1 MPHFSL
7 VFLVFYFAILILPS
21 AFGLHRYYLLFLYY
35 RFQKQKPSA
44 PSFESLFEDGHGNLN
59 AAPWVTV
66 QLPIYNEQYVA
77 PRLIQAICAFEYPSE
92 RLEIQVLD
100 DSTDETVA
108 VVEREVS
115 EWRKRGF
122 AIHHVRRGN
131 REGFKAGA
139 LAHGLKE
146 AKGEFVAVF
155 DADFLP
161 KPDFLKK
168 VIPHFYSEPGIGMV
182 QTRWEHL
189 NRDYSLLTQAQ
200 AILLDG
206 HFIIEHTARHRS
218 GCFFNFNG
226 TAGVWRKSCIE
237 DAGGWSGETLTEDI
251 DLSYRAQMKGWRF
264 VYLDEVVAPAELPV
278 DINALK
284 TQQHRWAKG
293 SVQVAK
299 KLLPSI
305 LKGPYPRRVKM
316 EAFFHLAAN
325 FNYLLM
331 AILSFLLPVAIY
343 VRREQGWYDMLW
355 IDLPLFLSATWSVS
369 VFYYHS
375 QKRAYSD
382 WFSRVKYIFF
392 SLALGIGLCLNNSK
406 AVIEGLRGKT
416 GEFTRTP
423 KYAVVNRSDSWKEKG
438 YRGRLPFLSLVEVF
452 LTLLYGATVAYALSE
467 GLYLSV
473 PFLLLFVVGFG
484 YSSLLSLAQ
493 FRGGVGAPIAS
504 PMETPIEAQIS

>member
-7 VFLVFYFAILILPS
+7 VFLAFYFAILVLPS

-35 RFQKQKPSA
+35 RLQKRKPVAPPFEKLFEGGWNA
-44 PSFESLFEDGHGNLN
+44 PS
-59 AAPWVTV
+59 VTI
-66 QLPIYNEQYVA
+66 QLPVYNERYVA
-77 PRLIQAICAFEYPSE
+77 PRLIRAVCALDYPRE
-92 RLEIQVLD
+92 HLEIQVLD
-100 DSTDETVA
+100 DSNDETVS

-115 EWRKRGF
+115 EWRKRGVE
-122 AIHHVRRGN
+122 IHHVRRAS

-139 LAHGLKE
+139 LAFGLRE

-155 DADFLP
+155 DADFMP
-161 KPDFLKK
+161 HADFLKK
-168 VIPHFYSEPGIGMV
+168 VIPHFYGETNVGMV

-189 NRDYSLLTQAQ
+189 NRDYSLLTRAQ

-237 DAGGWSGETLTEDI
+237 DSGGWSGDTLTEDI
-251 DLSYRAQMKGWRF
+251 DLSYRAQMRGWQF
-264 VYLDEVVAPAELPV
+264 VYLDDVVAPAELPV

-293 SVQVAK
+293 SVQVAR
-299 KLLPSI
+299 KLLPAI
-305 LKGPYPRRVKM
+305 LRGPYPWRVKM

-331 AILSFLLPVAIY
+331 AILSFLLPVSIY

-375 QKRAYSD
+375 QKNAYSD

-392 SLALGIGLCLNNSK
+392 SLALGIGLCLSNSK
-406 AVIEGLRGKT
+406 AVLEGLRRET
-416 GEFTRTP
+416 GEFARTP
-423 KYAVVNRSDSWKEKG
+423 KYAVVNRTDSWKEKR
-438 YRGRLPFLSLVEVF
+438 YRGRLAVLSLVEIF
-452 LTLLYGATVAYALSE
+452 LTLVYAATVVYALSE
-467 GLYLSV
+467 GLYLSL

-484 YSSLLSLAQ
+484 YSSFLSIAQ
-493 FRGGVGAPIAS
+493 VRAGVGGSIPS
-504 PMETPIEAQIS
+504 PMEAPIEAQIS

>member
-1 MPHFSL
+1 MPHYSL
-7 VFLVFYFAILILPS
+7 FFLVFYFAVLLLPS

-35 RFQKQKPSA
+35 RLQKDRPSA
-44 PSFESLFEDGHGNLN
+44 RPFESLPEV
-59 AAPWVTV
+59 PWVTV
-66 QLPIYNEQYVA
+66 QLPIYNERYVA
-77 PRLIQAICAFEYPSE
+77 PRLIRAVCDFDYPRE

-100 DSTDETVA
+100 DSNDETVA
-108 VVEREVS
+108 IVEREVS
-115 EWRKRGF
+115 EWRKKGF
-122 AIHHVRRGN
+122 EIHHVRRGC

-139 LAHGLKE
+139 LAYGLRE

-161 KPDFLKK
+161 EPDFLKK
-168 VIPHFYSEPGIGMV
+168 VIPHFYGGSDIGMV

-189 NRDYSLLTQAQ
+189 NRDYSLLTRAQ

-226 TAGVWRKSCIE
+226 TAGVWRKSCIG
-237 DAGGWSGETLTEDI
+237 DAGGWSGDTLTEDI

-305 LKGPYPRRVKM
+305 LRGPYPRRVKM

-331 AILSFLLPVAIY
+331 AILSFLLPVSIY

-375 QKRAYSD
+375 QKKAYSD

-406 AVIEGLRGKT
+406 AVLGGLIGDT

-423 KYAVVNRSDSWKEKG
+423 KYAVVKRSDSWKEKG
-438 YRGRLPFLSLVEVF
+438 YRGRLAFLSLVEIF
-452 LTLLYGATVAYALSE
+452 LTFLYVVTIAYALSE

-473 PFLLLFVVGFG
+473 PFLLLFVIGFG
-484 YSSLLSLAQ
+484 YSSLLSIFQ
-493 FRGGVGAPIAS
+493 VRGGVGSSLTAPMKPS
-504 PMETPIEAQIS
+504 IEAQIS